1 MNVLEKNLKVFIKI
15 LELTQDRDYPIILS
29 GSTSLSMQGVDI
41 EVHDIDIVTD
51 KKGAFTLANRLK
63 EYQVKEMAFSKTDK
77 YKSYFGKY
85 RIDDVDI
92 DIMGDFQYKTK
103 NNLWSEK
110 NHLHPLKQLE
120 YKKHKISFLALE
132 QELIEYESANKTITI
147 SKIKEKLNKE
157 KIIK

>member
-29 GSTSLSMQGVDI
+29 GSTSLNMQGVDI

-92 DIMGDFQYKTK
+92 DK
-103 NNLWSEK
+103 
-110 NHLHPLKQLE
+110 LK
-120 YKKHKISFLALE
+120 K
-132 QELIEYESANKTITI
+132 
-147 SKIKEKLNKE
+147 
-157 KIIK
+157 